1 MTTDN
6 FPVQPRRNANAAL
19 KLMKKL
25 LKKQGFA
32 PTQIVT
38 DKLKSYHKAF
48 RLLGLTAEH
57 IDNKRESNRAKIF
70 ILPFRQRERKMQ
82 NSKSPGSAKNYFNIH
97 SFTDNNFQVQHYLIN
112 HTLSNVALQHSAIGK
127 LQALLP
133 EMNQSRFSALTAR

>member
-1 MTTDN
+1 MDISYETARRWFPKFGEPTARNMRSSRPTPNDIWHLDEMVIVIRGKRYFLSRAVDSEDEVLD
-6 FPVQPRRNANAAL
+6 FPVQPRRNANTAL

-48 RLLGLTAEH
+48 RLLELTAER

-70 ILPFRQRERKMQ
+70 ILPFRQRERIM
-82 NSKSPGSAKNYFNIH
+82 
-97 SFTDNNFQVQHYLIN
+97 
-112 HTLSNVALQHSAIGK
+112 
-127 LQALLP
+127 
-133 EMNQSRFSALTAR
+133 